1 VRRGTKGC
9 SRHTGDLAGLRRGSV
24 ALLRGGL
31 RWVYAA
37 GDALVFLREA
47 PGETAL
53 VHVARAAH
61 DPVRI
66 DVRDLLGISDSMVG
80 FGGGGELEAFTLT
93 LGATGPDVS
102 VRIWATGTGGSNG
115 WGGR

>member
-1 VRRGTKGC
+1 
-9 SRHTGDLAGLRRGSV
+9 
-24 ALLRGGL
+24 
-31 RWVYAA
+31 VYAA

-66 DVRDLLGISDSMVG
+66 DVRDQRGISGSNVR
-80 FGGGGELEAFTLT
+80 FGGGGDLQAFTLS

-102 VRIWATGTGGSNG
+102 VRIWATETGGSSG